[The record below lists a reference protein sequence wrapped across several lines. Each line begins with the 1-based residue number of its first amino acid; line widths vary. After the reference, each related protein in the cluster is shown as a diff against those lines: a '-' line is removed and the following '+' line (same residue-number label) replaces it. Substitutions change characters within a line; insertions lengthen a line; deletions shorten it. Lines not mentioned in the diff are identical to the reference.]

1 MITWLFDRRNQ
12 WGYLPNLIKD
22 ETLKPKSDAW
32 WDLCINP
39 PYSGEFRFLKYCRLE
54 VVEHRCALV
63 NDIWKTPAYYPIHL
77 ELYDSTIDY
86 LSLMD
91 PESLIR
97 LKAGE
102 FKLLFYYSE
111 GDDPT
116 VEILEHLHKMLS
128 HHDVKFE
135 NIKFVT
141 ANWLINNEHPFLYFP
156 DDELY
161 YRYLHCANREPTWV
175 DNVNL
180 KPRDKKFTCLVRTDK
195 LWRRIFCSGLHDLG
209 LTQENYF
216 SYTGHEYQTSYIDE
230 DNLENW
236 NEVGDSIASVL
247 ASFSLQIPYHCD
259 NLSDDDHNNHKLI
272 HKEYFQNAYWNFVVE
287 THFNQNT
294 CFLTEKTFKP
304 ILNLQPF
311 IIVGNCYSL
320 KLLKHLG
327 YRTFGDIINE
337 RYDEMT
343 NPSTRMQE
351 LYQLCYSVC
360 SMPHKEHVHVMH
372 HIKEVLEYNQKHLLS
387 PKVQR
392 IRNLISYLE
401 Y

>member
-1 MITWLFDRRNQ
+1 MITWLFDRRNR
-12 WGYLPNLIKD
+12 WGYLPNLLKD

-39 PYSGEFRFLKYCRLE
+39 PYSSEFRFLKYCSLDA
-54 VVEHRCALV
+54 VEYRCALV

-77 ELYDSTIDY
+77 ELYDPTIDY

-91 PESLIR
+91 PSSLAR
-97 LKAGE
+97 LKCSE

-116 VEILEHLHKMLS
+116 VEILEHLNKML
-128 HHDVKFE
+128 HHHGVSFK

-141 ANWLINNEHPFLYFP
+141 ANWLIANDHPFLYFP

-161 YRYLHCANREPTWV
+161 YRYLHCTEHKPKWV
-175 DNVNL
+175 NKVNL
-180 KPRDKKFTCLVRTDK
+180 KQRDKKFTCLVRADK
-195 LWRRIFCSGLHDLG
+195 LWRRIFCGGLYNLG
-209 LTQENYF
+209 LTKESYF
-216 SYTGHEYQTSYIDE
+216 SYTGYEYQTSYVNDT
-230 DNLENW
+230 
-236 NEVGDSIASVL
+236 EVKDWAEVSNDIIRVIV
-247 ASFSLQIPYHCD
+247 SFNLQIPYRCD
-259 NLSDDDHNNHKLI
+259 NLSDDEHNNHKLI

-327 YRTFGDIINE
+327 YKTFGDIINE
-337 RYDEMT
+337 KYDEIT
-343 NPSTRMQE
+343 SPAGRMRE
-351 LYQLCYSVC
+351 LYQLCYNIC
-360 SMPHKEHVHVMH
+360 STTHKNHVDMQHAM
-372 HIKEVLEYNQKHLLS
+372 KEALEYNQTHFLS

-392 IRNLISYLE
+392 IRNLISNLE